1 MLGNLL
7 YFVGAVLLLLGV
19 LNLIGVL
26 VFGTLGGVACWSWG
40 SSSSWPRTSSSVRA
54 PTPAVVVA
62 VSDLRSSKSALDLR
76 VGG

>member
-26 VFGTLGGVACWSWG
+26 VFGTLGGVGLLVLGFIFLLAAYFFFG
-40 SSSSWPRTSSSVRA
+40 SGTY
-54 PTPAVVVA
+54 T
-62 VSDLRSSKSALDLR
+62 RSGRRGL
-76 VGG
+76 